1 MSDEPS
7 DLISAAEVEA
17 FEAHRRAG
25 QQLLGWDV
33 PGGRVVCQT
42 NVALA
47 RPWPEP
53 DTDDAGSLRVG
64 VPAAIAEA
72 IDALR
77 MEFPTNK

>member
-1 MSDEPS
+1 MSEE
-7 DLISAAEVEA
+7 LISVAEVEA

-47 RPWPEP
+47 TPWPDPP
-53 DTDDAGSLRVG
+53 DDDSGTLRVG
-64 VPAAIAEA
+64 GAVPTAIAKA

-77 MEFPTNK
+77 MEFPTQQ